1 MQSLG
6 GRISKYNVIALSRV
20 AIQRRLP
27 GSRVGGEGEGGFIKD
42 DMLNAFFAKRKQKI
56 EVEEM
61 DSRKEEEEVK
71 SKGRCCY
78 I

>member
-1 MQSLG
+1 
-6 GRISKYNVIALSRV
+6 
-20 AIQRRLP
+20 
-27 GSRVGGEGEGGFIKD
+27 
-42 DMLNAFFAKRKQKI
+42 MLNAFFAKRKI

-71 SKGRCCY
+71 SRKNVSH